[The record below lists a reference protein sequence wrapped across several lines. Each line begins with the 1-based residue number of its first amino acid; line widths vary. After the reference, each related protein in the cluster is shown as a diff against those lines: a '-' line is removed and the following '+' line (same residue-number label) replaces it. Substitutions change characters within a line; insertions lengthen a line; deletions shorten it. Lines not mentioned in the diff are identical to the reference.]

1 VSFTY
6 KNIFISNSDPQWKAI
21 VIKIQIYTHPSKP
34 NNGVEKETD
43 SPYSVFLS
51 KSSKITSD
59 EDKGLTTSSKLSM
72 LGCRI
77 NLWTCAN
84 KNRAESAVSFWVR
97 IDTVYTFDLIGSGRP
112 AGRCSPSD
120 WLPSTKMWS
129 LRNNTFRAM
138 DNHTSIYINTFG
150 LKLKSFRR
158 IWLHLCRGIIS
169 RPMNWSKTPFVFLQ
183 RFWCLLSF

>member
-1 VSFTY
+1 MSFTY

-43 SPYSVFLS
+43 SPYSVFS

-59 EDKGLTTSSKLSM
+59 EDNGLTTSSKLSM

-77 NLWTCAN
+77 YLWTCAN

-120 WLPSTKMWS
+120 WLPSRKMWS